1 MMLVSTFL
9 AAALAQQ
16 VPTSEFLETRQ
27 LTPTD
32 DESKDTKEATEEPA
46 TTTTTTTPLATTAN
60 GSHVLEGEKFDCLI
74 EAAKG
79 GKAVAMVDFD
89 KTLSRHT
96 NPDGKKGKTSH
107 NIIILPDATQEAKD
121 ADFEKYHAIEI
132 DPDMTV
138 KEKIPIMEEWYGRT
152 NTHII
157 NSGITEE
164 KMIKDVEESPVLLRD
179 GVVEFFQEC
188 ARLNIPVIVVSAGLG
203 DVASLV
209 LKRFFREKNIPES
222 GWSMVSNNLQWSDEK
237 PKKIIG
243 VSEPLIHM
251 FNKSWAGVSEEIKD
265 KHKLN
270 EKTNVMVVG
279 DSNGDSTIAH
289 GSPYGQVTI
298 GFLNDNLVK
307 KTPQYNCLFDYLL
320 LGGGSD
326 GESFQPITDVLKK
339 VRDGAEEDATL
350 LEKPVCKAPKAYPA
364 WNDTERTCG
373 TKNGTSNLSLAPLLL
388 LSVFFLL

>member
-27 LTPTD
+27 LAPTD
-32 DESKDTKEATEEPA
+32 DESKDTKEAKEEPA
-46 TTTTTTTPLATTAN
+46 TTTTTTTPLATTEN
-60 GSHVLEGEKFDCLI
+60 GSHVLEGEKINCFI
-74 EAAKG
+74 EAAKE

-96 NPDGKKGKTSH
+96 NPGGEKGKTSH
-107 NIIILPDATQEAKD
+107 NIIKLPPATQKAKD
-121 ADFEKYHAIEI
+121 DDFEKYHAIEI
-132 DPDMTV
+132 DPDVTV
-138 KEKIPIMEEWYGRT
+138 KDKIPIMEEWYGRT

-157 NSGITEE
+157 DSGITEE
-164 KMIKDVEESPVLLRD
+164 KMIQDVEESEVLLRD
-179 GVVEFFQEC
+179 GVVGFFQEC

-222 GWSMVSNNLQWSDEK
+222 GWSMVSNNLQWSDTT

-251 FNKSWAGVSEEIKD
+251 FNKSWAGVSEEIKE

-270 EKTNVMVVG
+270 EKTNVIVVG

-289 GSPYGQVTI
+289 GSPYGEVTI
-298 GFLNDNLVK
+298 GFLNDNLEK

-320 LGGGSD
+320 LGGGEN
-326 GESFQPITDVLKK
+326 GESFQPIVEVLKK
-339 VRDGAEEDATL
+339 VDGAKEDPTL

-364 WNDTERTCG
+364 WDDKERTCG
-373 TKNGTSNLSLAPLLL
+373 TSNAGSLAPLLL